1 MTFKGI
7 RHVVSVSGGKD
18 SAATLLLA
26 LQRFPREKIIPIF
39 CDTGNEHQEV
49 YAYLA
54 YLEQALDIEIIRLK
68 ADFTEQIAAKR
79 MFIARDQRTRREYD
93 TEPVF
98 DAQGKPVQK
107 RDKFGSP
114 VCNRTVGVKAR
125 PQALKGFRR
134 TPVDRL
140 ISPDTLPA
148 NDRVA
153 LVDQINLEFD
163 GRIPLQ
169 FFRAELPFTGGE
181 SPLPNTQIQVR
192 IAGRVKD
199 GQRSA
204 LGLVR
209 PAHAPSATDLARF
222 LHRDEFSILP
232 FLEHRTAEKVFDFH
246 HEHSLQPNPL
256 YRRGMGRV
264 GCMPCINVGKDEL
277 RQITARFPEYLEQ
290 KADWEAVVSRAS
302 KRGFSTFF
310 NKELHEKN
318 GSDRRV
324 HEANRVEQVIQWAHT
339 SRGGRQ
345 LDMLAAL
352 IEPTTCSSA
361 YGLCE

>member
-39 CDTGNEHQEV
+39 CDTGNEHKEV

-93 TEPVF
+93 IEPVF

-114 VCNRTVGVKAR
+114 VCNRPVGEKSWPKALEGLGI
-125 PQALKGFRR
+125 A
-134 TPVDRL
+134 PVERFV
-140 ISPDTLPA
+140 PPNALPA
-148 NDRVA
+148 NHRVA
-153 LVDQINLEFD
+153 LIDQIKLKFD

-169 FFRAELPFTGGE
+169 FLRAELPF
-181 SPLPNTQIQVR
+181 SARKSALPNAQIQVR
-192 IAGRVKD
+192 VAGRVKD
-199 GQRSA
+199 RQRPP
-204 LGLVR
+204 LGRVR
-209 PAHAPSATDLARF
+209 PAHAPSTANLARF

-246 HEHSLQPNPL
+246 HEHNLQPNPL

-290 KADWEAVVSRAS
+290 KSEWEAVVSRAS